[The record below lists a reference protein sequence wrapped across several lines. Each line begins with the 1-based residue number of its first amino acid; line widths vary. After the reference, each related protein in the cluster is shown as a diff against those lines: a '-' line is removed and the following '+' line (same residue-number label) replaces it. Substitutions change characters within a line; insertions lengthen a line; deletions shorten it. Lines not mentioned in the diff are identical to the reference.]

1 MGQETYKKP
10 DQDAMLAGAG
20 EEDEF
25 IKCFDD
31 VTGKEL
37 PWQAVK
43 QAREKELKCLRELG
57 V

>member
-1 MGQETYKKP
+1 
-10 DQDAMLAGAG
+10 MLAAAG

-37 PWQAVK
+37 PWQAKSICVNLACVKTWHLK
-43 QAREKELKCLRELG
+43 QARSCDKVQRHSH
-57 V
+57 